1 MEVLLSLLY
10 VALCLIVAI
19 LGRHTRIG
27 YWGTFLVSMLATPF
41 LVFVFLFFFSPRA
54 PVPRY

>member
-1 MEVLLSLLY
+1 MEVLLFFFY
-10 VALCLIVAI
+10 IGLCLTVAI

-41 LVFVFLFFFSPRA
+41 LVFMFLFFFTPRTPA
-54 PVPRY
+54 PRY

>member
-10 VALCLIVAI
+10 VALCLTVAI

-27 YWGTFLVSMLATPF
+27 YWGTFLVSMVATPF
-41 LVFVFLFFFSPRA
+41 LVFAFLFLLTPRA
-54 PVPRY
+54 PAPRY